1 MMTSVTFPGGMC
13 LPALGMGT
21 WALGDRAERRA
32 QEIASLRLG
41 LDRGLRV
48 IDTAEMYGAGRS
60 ERLVGEA
67 IAGRRDEVFLVTK
80 ILPSNASRAGVAERC
95 RASLRRLGT
104 DRIDLYLLHWRGGVK
119 LEETVGAFEQLER
132 EGLIGAWGVSNF
144 DIGDLDDL
152 ARVAAPGACAANQIL
167 YSLDYRGVEFDL
179 LEADRRRAIVTM
191 AYSPLGQG
199 GDLLRQ
205 PVLQRIAAEH
215 ETSLGPATPA
225 QVALAWVLR
234 QPGML
239 AIPKAG
245 SPEHQRENVAATEL
259 VLTQHDLDAIDRS
272 IPPPRRKV
280 PLAMI

>member
-1 MMTSVTFPGGMC
+1 MVNSVTFPDGAC
-13 LPALGMGT
+13 QPALGMGT
-21 WALGDRAERRA
+21 WALGDAAGRRE

-41 LDRGLRV
+41 LDLGLRV

-80 ILPSNASRAGVAERC
+80 ILPSNASRAGVAEHC

-104 DRIDLYLLHWRGGVK
+104 DRVDLYLLHWRGGVP
-119 LEETVGAFEQLER
+119 LEETVEAFERLR
-132 EGLIGAWGVSNF
+132 RDGLIGAWGVSNF
-144 DIGDLDDL
+144 DVGDLDDL
-152 ARVAAPGACAANQIL
+152 ARAGAAGSCAANQIL

-179 LEADRRRAIVTM
+179 LEADRRRSIVTM

-205 PVLQRIAAEH
+205 PVLERIAGRH

-234 QPGML
+234 QPGVL

-245 SPEHQRENVAATEL
+245 GVAHMRENAAAAEL
-259 VLTQHDLDAIDRS
+259 VLTAEDLEAIDRS

>member
-1 MMTSVTFPGGMC
+1 MVNSVMFPGGARV
-13 LPALGMGT
+13 PALGMGT
-21 WALGDRAERRA
+21 WALGDSAERRT

-41 LDRGLRV
+41 LDLGLRV
-48 IDTAEMYGAGRS
+48 VDTAEMYGAGRS

-80 ILPSNASRAGVAERC
+80 VLPSNASRAGVAASC

-104 DRIDLYLLHWRGGVK
+104 DRIDLYLLHWRGAVPLG
-119 LEETVGAFEQLER
+119 ETIGAFERLKR

-144 DIGDLDDL
+144 DVGDLDDL
-152 ARVAAPGACAANQIL
+152 ARVASPDPCAANQIL

-179 LEADRRRAIVTM
+179 LEADRRRSIVTM

-199 GDLLRQ
+199 GDLLHQ
-205 PVLQRIAAEH
+205 PVLERIADRH

-245 SPEHQRENVAATEL
+245 SPQHQRENVAATEL
-259 VLTQHDLDAIDRS
+259 VLTSEDLAAIDRS